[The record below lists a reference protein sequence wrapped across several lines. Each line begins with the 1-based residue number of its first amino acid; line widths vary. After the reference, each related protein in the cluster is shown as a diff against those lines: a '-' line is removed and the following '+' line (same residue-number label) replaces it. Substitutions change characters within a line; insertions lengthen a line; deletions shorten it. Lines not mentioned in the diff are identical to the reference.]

1 MPLSDKEQ
9 QILQEI
15 EKQLITEDPKFARGV
30 ATSLAGETSRK
41 VKIGIVVF
49 GLGFAGLVAFFFTQS
64 VFIGAAAFLVM
75 LAGATFSYHHAR
87 RGAVEMANVK
97 QVSPLQKLFG
107 SARGSQSDGKPD
119 EPNQRN

>member
-15 EKQLITEDPKFARGV
+15 EKQLVTEDPKFARGV

-49 GLGFAGLVAFFFTQS
+49 AVGFGGLIAFFFTQS

-87 RGAVEMANVK
+87 TGAVETANVK

-107 SARGSQSDGKPD
+107 SARGSQPDGKPD

>member
-30 ATSLAGETSRK
+30 ATSLAGEASRK
-41 VKIGIVVF
+41 VKIGVGVF
-49 GLGFAGLVAFFFTQS
+49 ALGFLGLVAFFFTQS
-64 VFIGAAAFLVM
+64 IAVGVGAFLIM

-87 RGAVEMANVK
+87 RGALETADTK
-97 QVSPLQKLFG
+97 QASPLQKLFG
-107 SARGSQSDGKPD
+107 SARGSQQEGKPED
-119 EPNQRN
+119 PNQRG